1 MPICETVLDLVAGF
15 LLDMKDPCPGDA
27 VLGGRVI
34 ARLMLAQ
41 KVPRHAQIVERMKD
55 WQLRYFRV
63 MHAYWRSRAF
73 EAGRRLTHTR
83 RAIERA
89 RGLVGRERSL
99 LIATVRG
106 LGGYDEF
113 QDSENDSDSD

>member
-1 MPICETVLDLVAGF
+1 MPICGTVLDLVAGF
-15 LLDMKDPCPGDA
+15 LLDMRDPCPGDA

-34 ARLMLAQ
+34 GRLMTAQ
-41 KVPRHAQIVERMKD
+41 KVLRHDQIVERMKD
-55 WQLRYFRV
+55 WQLQYLRV
-63 MHAYWRSRAF
+63 MRTYWRDRAL
-73 EAGRRLTHTR
+73 EAERRLTHTR

-89 RGLVGRERSL
+89 RGLAVQERSL

-113 QDSENDSDSD
+113 EADSESD